1 MKEKIKLACI
11 IDDDKIYVNLVKKI
25 IETKKLCDHL
35 LIFKDGKEGIDYFE
49 TLLQNFEKENLP
61 EVILL
66 DLNMPVM
73 DGWEFL
79 DYCEKHIP
87 TLTDSCMIC
96 ILSSSIIGKDIIRA
110 DQHPM
115 VSEYVAKPLTGA
127 KVKSAYQLYF
137 NLIGVKQKS
146 K

>member
-1 MKEKIKLACI
+1 MQKLKSVLL
-11 IDDDKIYVNLVKKI
+11 IDDDNAANFIHRIVIEETELVEDVGAFESPRAALKYLEDLQSVSPFPEI
-25 IETKKLCDHL
+25 I
-35 LIFKDGKEGIDYFE
+35 F
-49 TLLQNFEKENLP
+49 
-61 EVILL
+61 L
-66 DLNMPVM
+66 DINMPLM